1 MASTAA
7 VASGGDGSHGNSSS
21 CSTSDDEYVD
31 ALCWYDEGPV
41 ARAVSLRWLLGFVH
55 ARRGTVH
62 SWEVVTDHLSKEY
75 LAPADG
81 GGGAAPLVVTRGQ
94 LVAHRAARARA
105 EAARSGMPVVVRYAD
120 IVTVRGGGLPNIYR
134 ILYIFDKPPPRTF
147 TALRCACAQLVFIIN
162 RIHLTEPFF
171 VL

>member
-7 VASGGDGSHGNSSS
+7 VASGGGGSGGG
-21 CSTSDDEYVD
+21 SDDEYVD
-31 ALCWYDEGPV
+31 AFCWYDEGPV

-81 GGGAAPLVVTRGQ
+81 GGGAAPLMVTREQ
-94 LVAHRAARARA
+94 LAAHRAARARA
-105 EAARSGMPVVVRYAD
+105 EAARSGRPVAVCYVDIPFERMYTSDVVECF
-120 IVTVRGGGLPNIYR
+120 VR
-134 ILYIFDKPPPRTF
+134 
-147 TALRCACAQLVFIIN
+147 
-162 RIHLTEPFF
+162 
-171 VL
+171 